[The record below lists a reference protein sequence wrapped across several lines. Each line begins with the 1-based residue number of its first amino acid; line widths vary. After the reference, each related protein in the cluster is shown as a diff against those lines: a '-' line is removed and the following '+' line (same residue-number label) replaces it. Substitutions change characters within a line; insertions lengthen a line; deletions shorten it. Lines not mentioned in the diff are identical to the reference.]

1 MVTAH
6 FAKMCPTILLIKGTA
21 VALNGLMENNVEEL
35 FCENNIQ
42 QFVTSKTRCLFWEKS
57 RFIKFSILLL
67 MSFGKMTKSATFLS
81 TRNRLQLFHCSTMA
95 DN

>member
-42 QFVTSKTRCLFWEKS
+42 QFVTSKTRYLF
-57 RFIKFSILLL
+57 
-67 MSFGKMTKSATFLS
+67 
-81 TRNRLQLFHCSTMA
+81 
-95 DN
+95 